1 MLEDLEME
9 YFKIFNEFP
18 NIFNWVDV
26 TEEDKIKILKK
37 CIDEKIEVDDCD
49 LYINNYLEHIS
60 PMNQCEKCFYYK
72 LCTQHDYITD
82 NLCGI
87 YEKGIPKEIW
97 EDKKE
102 CEEFKEDIL
111 KSLNKLF

>member
-9 YFKIFNEFP
+9 YFK
-18 NIFNWVDV
+18 IFNWVDV

-72 LCTQHDYITD
+72 LCTQHDYITS
-82 NLCGI
+82 NICGI

>member
-49 LYINNYLEHIS
+49 LYINNYLEH
-60 PMNQCEKCFYYK
+60 
-72 LCTQHDYITD
+72 
-82 NLCGI
+82 
-87 YEKGIPKEIW
+87 
-97 EDKKE
+97 
-102 CEEFKEDIL
+102 
-111 KSLNKLF
+111 

>member
-26 TEEDKIKILKK
+26 TKEDKIKILKK

-49 LYINNYLEHIS
+49 LYINNYLEH
-60 PMNQCEKCFYYK
+60 
-72 LCTQHDYITD
+72 
-82 NLCGI
+82 
-87 YEKGIPKEIW
+87 
-97 EDKKE
+97 KKRGLLVS
-102 CEEFKEDIL
+102 FFDL
-111 KSLNKLF
+111 D

>member
-49 LYINNYLEHIS
+49 LYINNYL
-60 PMNQCEKCFYYK
+60 
-72 LCTQHDYITD
+72 
-82 NLCGI
+82 
-87 YEKGIPKEIW
+87 
-97 EDKKE
+97 
-102 CEEFKEDIL
+102 
-111 KSLNKLF
+111 

>member
-49 LYINNYLEHIS
+49 LYIMYLSSSKSI
-60 PMNQCEKCFYYK
+60 
-72 LCTQHDYITD
+72 D
-82 NLCGI
+82 NFSFC
-87 YEKGIPKEIW
+87 
-97 EDKKE
+97 
-102 CEEFKEDIL
+102 
-111 KSLNKLF
+111 